1 MSNTYRFGYEVK
13 FADGSIVT
21 NDSPF
26 ATKEEAQMGLNYVLE
41 FFSENYPS
49 LEVARHKLTIMS

>member
-13 FADGSIVT
+13 FVDGSIVT

-49 LEVARHKLTIMS
+49 LEVARQKLTIMS